1 VEPSPVYQQAPDADG
16 YGWYYTVKLT
26 ETGVAPTTITSFSMD
41 DYDLSDYIADWFGS
55 TTLPANG
62 SVSVDL
68 RSKNLD
74 VTSDHVFAFA
84 GVDASGQRW
93 QKQITVSF
101 LGPKPSN
108 TGAIMSLSSDPAA
121 VVKVG
126 KGDLARAPDHPYGQ
140 TLYLKERNGAA
151 VNLTKFVAGGNDYT
165 NWIASWFGSQTL
177 PAAGTLQAKLC
188 WQLTSVPVTH
198 GLLSG
203 WRGRVGPASPSHS
216 EGGVQRS
223 P

>member
-1 VEPSPVYQQAPDADG
+1 
-16 YGWYYTVKLT
+16 
-26 ETGVAPTTITSFSMD
+26 MD

-74 VTSDHVFAFA
+74 VPSDHVFAFA
-84 GVDASGQRW
+84 GVDASGQKW

-101 LGPKPSN
+101 LGPKPAN

-126 KGDLARAPDHPYGQ
+126 KGDPACAPDHPYGQ

-177 PAAGTLQAKLC
+177 PAAGTLQAKLG
-188 WQLTSVPVTH
+188 WQLTSVPVTLDYEVD
-198 GLLSG
+198 GVDGSG
-203 WRGRVGPASPSHS
+203 RQVQATLK
-216 EGGVQRS
+216 GGVQRS